1 MRPWSTKKE
10 ESAYDLSK
18 GKYSEFKGT
27 INLLVEDLLNRDE
40 SKHDNGENYRKEKD
54 ISMTKSVQLD
64 STVGFQAGD
73 TQIQFFGEQF
83 LSVQQL

>member
-40 SKHDNGENYRKEKD
+40 SKHEDGENYRKEKD
-54 ISMTKSVQLD
+54 VSMTD